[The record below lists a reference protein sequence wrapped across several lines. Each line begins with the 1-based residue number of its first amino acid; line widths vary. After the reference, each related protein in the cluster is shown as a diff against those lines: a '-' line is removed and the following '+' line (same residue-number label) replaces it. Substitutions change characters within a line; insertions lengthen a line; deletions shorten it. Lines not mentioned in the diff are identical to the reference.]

1 MQRDMRILMS
11 GAAGAFALTALLGG
25 ASTASAQTAP
35 TFTKD
40 VAPIFQQKCEAC
52 HRPESIAPMSL
63 QTWQQSRPWAR
74 SVKARVLEHSMPPFQ
89 IDRTVG
95 ITKFKNDDSLTNQ
108 ELDTIVKWVDAGAP
122 QGDPKHMPEAIKW
135 PTEQTWNFAKILG
148 KEPDLVV
155 KSDPFTMPAVSQ
167 DAWDKRVTPIDLDE
181 PRWVR
186 AIEIRPGNLKGRKIV
201 HHAIAYLEQDEP
213 GAPQA
218 GPAPLF
224 MEWAVGKQG
233 EMMRPDSGKLLM
245 PGARFRWDVHYSQ
258 GGEEITSNVEMG
270 IYFYEKGQEPK
281 YRTRLSLIPAALGN
295 LDLRPNAVTVTEGFY
310 PLRENARIES
320 FQPHMHLRGKAMM
333 VEAILPTGQRQ
344 VLSHIDNFNF
354 MWMTTFVY
362 DDNLAPLLPK
372 GTILK
377 VTAWHDNTTAKKTNP
392 DPTQWVGWGDR
403 TVDEMAHAWMNIV
416 NMNDEEFKAEVAKRK
431 AATSTNEERERQ
443 Q

>member
-11 GAAGAFALTALLGG
+11 GAAGALALTALLGG

-74 SVKARVLEHSMPPFQ
+74 SIKARVLEHSMPPFQ

-135 PTEQTWNFAKILG
+135 PTEQTWNFSKVLG

-155 KSDPFTMPAVSQ
+155 KSDSFTMPAVSQ

-245 PGARFRWDVHYSQ
+245 PGARFRWDIHYSQ

-392 DPTQWVGWGDR
+392 DPSQWVGWGDR

-431 AATSTNEERERQ
+431 TATPTSEERERQ